1 MKRIKKSL
9 TLLLAGSMLLGIAG
23 QAAAAQPTVT
33 TLPDGRTQIT
43 LEFKDMQQAQWAI
56 GHITRLQSQN
66 VFQGFED
73 GTFRPN
79 QAVTRV
85 EAIVTT
91 VRLMGLEQE
100 AKAKPADAKLHFKD
114 AEVLN
119 TKYAWAKGYVL
130 TALEHGLFD
139 TSEDLIQPDAPA
151 SRVWVSG
158 LLVKSLGYE
167 KEALQQMSATPQFKD
182 ANAIPAGAVGYVNV
196 AVKYNI
202 ISGYPDGTF
211 QPNSPVTRAEMAA
224 LLDRTNNGFL
234 NNAGAVQTEGV
245 VKSVY
250 FSGNTV
256 TDPVNNIK
264 TDGTIV
270 IETASKELKTYSINS
285 KLPVQYVNKYIYAD
299 QLTVNDQVKLIVRD
313 HLVVQAQ
320 LINVTNPSVNYQISE
335 LELKAELQDG
345 SEVKLEYKVKKD
357 KVNAVVEQKLGKS
370 KTKLV
375 GNEAKAYIEK
385 LLQQVNLSDS
395 MSKEDALKALLAALG
410 IDQTKLDE
418 LELKVKFTNGKS
430 IQVEIDN
437 DDDDKRG
444 HGNGHGNGN
453 GNGNDQKHGNGRK

>member
-9 TLLLAGSMLLGIAG
+9 SLLLAGSMLLGIAG

-114 AEVLN
+114 ADVFN
-119 TKYAWAKGYVL
+119 KKYAWAKGYVL

-139 TSEDLIQPDAPA
+139 TSEDLIQPDVPA
-151 SRVWVSG
+151 SRLWVSS

-167 KEALQQMSATPQFKD
+167 KEALQQMNTTPQFKD

-211 QPNSPVTRAEMAA
+211 QPNSPVTRAEMAV
-224 LLDRTNNGFL
+224 LLDRTNNGLL
-234 NNAGAVQTEGV
+234 NNAGAVQIEGV
-245 VKSVY
+245 VKSINY
-250 FSGNTV
+250 SGNTV
-256 TDPVNNIK
+256 TDPVYNIK

-299 QLTVNDQVKLIVRD
+299 QLTVNDQVKLVVRD

-320 LINVTNPSVNYQISE
+320 LVNATGQPGNGTNPSVNYQISE
-335 LELKAELQDG
+335 LELEVELQDG
-345 SEVKLEYKVKKD
+345 SEVKLEYKVKND
-357 KVNAVVEQKLGKS
+357 KVNAEVEKKSGKS

-385 LLQQVNLSDS
+385 ILQQANLSDS
-395 MSKEDALKALLAALG
+395 MSKEDALKALLTALG
-410 IDQTKLDE
+410 VDQNKLDE
-418 LELKVKFTNGKS
+418 LELKVKFTSGKS
-430 IQVEIDN
+430 IKVEIDN
-437 DDDDKRG
+437 DDDD
-444 HGNGHGNGN
+444 H
-453 GNGNDQKHGNGRK
+453 KHGNGRK